1 MDRMAVIGFGE
12 AGMAL
17 TPAGSRGFDKRQDDA
32 KRADFARCR
41 VEACDTA
48 AEAVANAEVIFSLV
62 TADQAL
68 AAATAAAPYLA
79 LGSLWID
86 FNSVSPDTKRAA
98 AAVIDAAG
106 ARYVDVAVM
115 APVHPAA
122 RAVPLLIAGPHVE
135 AAMAVLAASGFSNVR
150 AVGGP
155 IGSAAAIKMIR
166 SVMIKGVE
174 ALTAECA
181 LAADAAGVLTDV
193 LASLGAEWPH
203 KFDYN
208 LDRMMVHGT
217 RRAAEMGE
225 VVATLDALGTG
236 SAMARATRERQ
247 GEIGALGLVPPPG
260 LAAKLELLHA
270 RMREDAA

>member
-1 MDRMAVIGFGE
+1 MAVIGFGE

-17 TPAGSRGFDKRQDDA
+17 TPAGSRGFDVRQDDA
-32 KRADFARCR
+32 KRDDFARCG
-41 VEACDTA
+41 VEVCNSA
-48 AEAVANAEVIFSLV
+48 ADAVTNADVIFSLV

-68 AAATAAAPYLA
+68 AAAAAAAPHLA
-79 LGSLWID
+79 PGSLWFD

-98 AAVIDAAG
+98 AAAIDAAG
-106 ARYVDVAVM
+106 GRYVDVAVM

-122 RAVPLLIAGPHVE
+122 RAVLLLIAGPHVD
-135 AAMAVLAASGFSNVR
+135 AAIAVLGETGFTNIR

-166 SVMIKGVE
+166 SVMIKGIE

-181 LAADAAGVLTDV
+181 MAGDAAGVLPEV
-193 LASLGAEWPH
+193 LASLGPEWAG

-208 LDRMMVHGT
+208 LDRMMVHGM

-225 VVATLDALGTG
+225 VVATLEVLGTG
-236 SAMARATRERQ
+236 SAMARATREWQ
-247 GEIGALGLVPPPG
+247 GEIGALGLAPPPG
-260 LAAKLELLHA
+260 LAAKLDLLQG